1 MDGSNVFPRTNARSE
16 FHRMMAE
23 RKAYAPG
30 SPDHEYRTRAARKL
44 VWLMRGV
51 PVTEWTQ

>member
-1 MDGSNVFPRTNARSE
+1 MARSE
-16 FHRMMAE
+16 FMRMMAE
-23 RKAYAPG
+23 RRACAPG

-51 PVTEWTQ
+51 PVLEWTE

>member
-1 MDGSNVFPRTNARSE
+1 MARSE

-23 RKAYAPG
+23 RKAFATG
-30 SPDHEYRTRAARKL
+30 SLDYEYRTRAARKL

-51 PVTEWTQ
+51 PTMEWTQ